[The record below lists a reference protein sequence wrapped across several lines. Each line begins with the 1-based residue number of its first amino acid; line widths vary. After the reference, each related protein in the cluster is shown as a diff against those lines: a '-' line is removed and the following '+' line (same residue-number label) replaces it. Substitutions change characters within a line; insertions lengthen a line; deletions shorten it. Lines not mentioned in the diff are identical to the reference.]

1 MKTTL
6 QRLWLLTIMTF
17 ATIGANAYQFEV
29 DGIRYNVTSSA
40 SPYTVEVVSRQGGY
54 AGNINI
60 PTVVSYYNT
69 NTHGYN
75 YYEVTKISGE
85 AFSGCTDLTSVSI
98 PNSVTE
104 IENGAFFDC
113 TGLSSISIPNSVTI
127 IGGSAFGSCT
137 GLTSIS
143 IPDSVTFI
151 GPNAFFGCTGLT
163 SVTIGKGDT
172 QIRDDA
178 FEGCTGLTSVTINC
192 RYIGSCFSG
201 MSSIQ
206 NLTLG
211 NTVKK
216 IGDYAFEGCSG
227 LTAVTIPQS
236 VDSIGGGAFKQCPAL
251 TSITCERETPC
262 VLSSTDSDY
271 TRNINLYVSWDA
283 VPNYNNAE
291 VWRNFKNIYS
301 SNTIGGYGVGYR
313 RYSQYY
319 LVIVSGGGY
328 ENHLDIQDTYNYNG
342 SEYYV
347 RKIGEKAFYGNNSF
361 KSLFLHRSINEI
373 GDKAFYGCDSLKS
386 VTVESLRPWEIT
398 HTSTSF
404 SNMSDITL
412 YVPYGC
418 KAYYEVA
425 SFWNQFG
432 QIVEGLEVGTEFT
445 GGEPWGYSDAT
456 YKVTSNVDHSVAVS
470 GGDLGDWR
478 GEGFL
483 APPTTSYLNRTFN
496 VTSVADYAF
505 DGRQNLNS
513 RNRIY
518 MPSSLTSIGNYAFR
532 NTNLTRFDFWV
543 MVDGQTVTPQNVVA
557 IGKGAFKGCTQLV
570 YCYPNIS
577 TIGDEAFQGCTG
589 LQEVTFGSALTSIG
603 SSAFQGCTGLTQ
615 VEMKS
620 KIPPTIGSGA
630 FPDGITIFVPRGC
643 KAAYE
648 ATHGYEPYN
657 IVERIYDFV
666 EYGIGYVITSSVDP
680 YTVEVSSYEGE
691 SRYPTIPDSVYYNNC
706 SYTVTS
712 IGNEA
717 FSGCTN
723 IDEITIPNTVTSIG
737 DEAFYGCTGLY
748 NINIPHNIIHIG
760 DYAFAGCSNMTY
772 LESIPENVTYIGNHA
787 FDGCDFQE
795 PVEMRSTV
803 PPTVGNTPFPV
814 GTTLIVPRGCKEV
827 YETTN
832 GYEPYTIV
840 EWEAEIGKNF
850 EHQGIYYTVSD
861 DVSTVSMTG
870 SSTEWEFGNTI
881 TIPDTITYMGQSFA
895 VTAIGEYAFSELY
908 GVDYVIMESET
919 PPILEGTYMINNKT
933 LIVPENC
940 TQNYIESEDGSW
952 SDFRRIMEEI
962 PTAPIFTVDGINYRI
977 VEEEWG
983 DSYAIVSEG
992 DYSGDITIPDFV
1004 TYEGATYQVKGIAP
1018 SAFWGCNELNFI
1030 EIGQC
1035 GIAPLTSVADTK
1047 SNFNCNFIGK
1057 WAFYGCNLE
1066 SISIFP
1072 DVQSIGDFAF
1082 YESGVNVVSIPYH
1095 MPIELPSPNVFN
1107 NASSCTLYVPLLW
1120 EDYFRNLEYWKEF
1133 GDIRVWDP
1141 VFVESGGEYIPLNEY
1156 CASLFR
1162 ASCYKDF
1169 EFPEKVWCNGYELTV
1184 VEIGEHA
1191 FAGCSEMDSI
1201 NIPNWISNI
1210 GSNAFDGCW
1219 RLQSVTLPETSL
1231 SIYDQAFANC
1241 ESLTSVTIP
1250 ANVGYIGPGAFNNT
1264 PLTSVTVEYKPD
1276 YEYEYSWAPPQL
1288 ADSET
1293 FSNASQATL
1302 WVPEGCYYFYNDADY
1317 WNEFKIIRENCK
1329 DTICID
1335 GIRYRIYTDEGIASV
1350 WDADLLDPGTTESS
1364 YSVTIPSVISY
1375 NGVAYPVSG
1384 IDNRAFANCEAMTE
1398 ITIPSSITSIGDRPF
1413 YGYNLTSVTVQRS
1426 IPIYINENTFPGC
1439 ENATLYVPYGCK
1451 ALYEADEYWNRFGEI
1466 IEYGEEG
1473 DINSDGEISVAD
1485 ISTQVNVLLQRN
1497 TDDPGR

>member
-29 DGIRYNVTSSA
+29 DGIRYDVTSSV

-54 AGNINI
+54 AGEITI
-60 PTVVSYYNT
+60 PTKVRYYNT
-69 NTHGYN
+69 STHGYC
-75 YYEVTKISGE
+75 YYEVTSIGE
-85 AFSGCTDLTSVSI
+85 DAFL
-98 PNSVTE
+98 
-104 IENGAFFDC
+104 DC

-137 GLTSIS
+137 GLTSVTMGNGVTQIGHTAFAECTSLTSIS

-151 GPNAFFGCTGLT
+151 GSNAFLGCTGLT

-172 QIRDDA
+172 QISDNA
-178 FEGCTGLTSVTINC
+178 FDGCTGLTSVTVNC

-216 IGDYAFEGCSG
+216 IGDYAFAGCSG

-283 VPNYNNAE
+283 VPNHNHAE

-418 KAYYEVA
+418 KADYEVA

-432 QIVEGLEVGTEFT
+432 AIVEGAENPVFTVDGINYRLTSDTE
-445 GGEPWGYSDAT
+445 
-456 YKVTSNVDHSVAVS
+456 VAVI
-470 GGDLGDWR
+470 GGDLNYWTGYGR
-478 GEGFL
+478 P
-483 APPTTSYLNRTFN
+483 APTMVNYRNATFN

-513 RNRIY
+513 PRQIY
-518 MPSSLTSIGNYAFR
+518 LPTSIKSIGNYAFR
-532 NTNLTRFDFWV
+532 NTNLKIVGCSANKIGEGAFRGCSQLESLSLSNFTVIGDSAFHGCTNIHTLSLASTVNPV
-543 MVDGQTVTPQNVVA
+543 MNEDVFSESNSLENVSLDMPT
-557 IGKGAFKGCTQLV
+557 IGKWFSGFTSIKRIEIGHQTT
-570 YCYPNIS
+570 NIAA
-577 TIGDEAFQGCTG
+577 EAFLGCTG
-589 LQEVTFGSALTSIG
+589 L
-603 SSAFQGCTGLTQ
+603 
-615 VEMKS
+615 
-620 KIPPTIGSGA
+620 
-630 FPDGITIFVPRGC
+630 
-643 KAAYE
+643 
-648 ATHGYEPYN
+648 
-657 IVERIYDFV
+657 
-666 EYGIGYVITSSVDP
+666 EYVNFDTSSV
-680 YTVEVSSYEGE
+680 
-691 SRYPTIPDSVYYNNC
+691 RTIGDK
-706 SYTVTS
+706 
-712 IGNEA
+712 A

-772 LESIPENVTYIGNHA
+772 LESIPENVTYIGSHA

-881 TIPDTITYMGQSFA
+881 TIQDTITYMGQSFA
-895 VTAIGEYAFSELY
+895 VTAIGEYAFSQLY

-919 PPILEGTYMINNKT
+919 PPILEGSYEIQGRT

-940 TQNYIESEDGSW
+940 TQNYVESGDGSW
-952 SDFRRIMEEI
+952 SDFRRIMEGI
-962 PTAPIFTVDGINYRI
+962 PTDPIFTVDGINYRI

-1120 EDYFRNLEYWKEF
+1120 EDYFRNLEYWNEF

-1162 ASCYKDF
+1162 ASCYKEF

-1276 YEYEYSWAPPQL
+1276 YEYEYGSWAPPQL

-1497 TDDPGR
+1497 ADDPGRFNTIAGDMNNDGQITIADVTKLVNKILGKE